1 MLPTRL
7 PSFRKTP
14 HRFKF
19 LTCRRTPS
27 ARRWAIVATL
37 AMTLSGNTAPLFFTP
52 DTGGVVHAQATAAVG
67 FVLNAGDIRFIFRQ
81 IQIAQEHAAGNPLL
95 GLGPLQ
101 VSDPRLPF
109 GLRTVDGSFNHLVD
123 GQTRFGSSDQLF
135 PRLAPPLFR
144 DAENATTYK
153 QNDGTVIDAQPRIIS
168 NLIVD
173 QTVRNPTA
181 VDASTE
187 RNGGTAPTAE
197 PLGTLPIGNVA
208 PDVGLSAPFN
218 IMFTFF
224 GQFFDHGLDLV
235 NKGGNGIVTVP
246 LQADDPLFG
255 QTPGNIMVLSRATH
269 TVTAGPDGILGNQ

>member
-52 DTGGVVHAQATAAVG
+52 ENGVVHAQATAAVG

-173 QTVRNPTA
+173 QKARNPTRLK
-181 VDASTE
+181 S
-187 RNGGTAPTAE
+187 RRRGTAAPRRRPSRLERCRSATSRPTS
-197 PLGTLPIGNVA
+197 G
-208 PDVGLSAPFN
+208 S
-218 IMFTFF
+218 
-224 GQFFDHGLDLV
+224 
-235 NKGGNGIVTVP
+235 
-246 LQADDPLFG
+246 
-255 QTPGNIMVLSRATH
+255 
-269 TVTAGPDGILGNQ
+269 